1 MALDNLK
8 RLFLFVSPRK
18 LYENILNGGRS
29 GKGGDSK
36 QLKQELKNNQ
46 NMLKSHKLQFSG

>member
-18 LYENILNGGRS
+18 LYENLLNGGRS
-29 GKGGDSK
+29 GKGGNSK
-36 QLKQELKNNQ
+36 QLKQELKKQ
-46 NMLKSHKLQFSG
+46 SKYA